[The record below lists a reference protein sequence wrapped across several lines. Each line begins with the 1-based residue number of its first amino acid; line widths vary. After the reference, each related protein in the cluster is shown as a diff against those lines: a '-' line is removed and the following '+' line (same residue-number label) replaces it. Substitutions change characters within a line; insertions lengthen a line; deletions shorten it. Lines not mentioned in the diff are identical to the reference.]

1 VKSFQWGSNY
11 LTGILSV
18 DEQHKELV
26 NLLNKMG
33 DILSQN
39 SDTGVSSEIN
49 ATFDA
54 LAAYA
59 QYHFS
64 EEEKLMTQAGIS
76 NQHVDKHI
84 LSHQG
89 FLSEVTALRTKA
101 KDNNPAAL
109 ENLLDFL
116 IHWLAY
122 HILGTDMN
130 MAKQIE
136 LMKSGLTPEQAFI
149 QEEQNPD
156 KSTEPLITALN
167 GLFSQISQRNQEL
180 TLLNQ
185 TLESKVNERTKALL
199 EANNRLEKLSLT
211 DVLTKLPNRRHAI
224 QQLTLIWNDDIKHN
238 QPVACMM
245 VDADNFKQVND
256 TYGHDAGDL
265 VLKELSKT
273 LLHTVRTDD
282 IVCRLGGDEFLI
294 ICPNTDLAGGMYA
307 AELVQKTVSE
317 LQVPTGNQ
325 FWEGSVSIG
334 VAVSGKS
341 MKSID
346 DLIKAADQGVYL
358 AKQDGK
364 NCVRTVL

>member
-1 VKSFQWGSNY
+1 VKSFKWGSNY

-26 NLLNKMG
+26 NLINKMG
-33 DILSQN
+33 DALSQS
-39 SDTGVSSEIN
+39 SDAGVSSELN
-49 ATFDA
+49 ATFNA

-59 QYHFS
+59 QYHFT
-64 EEEKLMTQAGIS
+64 EEEELMAQAGIS
-76 NQHVDKHI
+76 SQHIDKHI
-84 LSHQG
+84 LSHQH
-89 FLSEVTALRTKA
+89 FLSEVLALRAKA
-101 KDNNPAAL
+101 KDNNPASL

-122 HILGTDMN
+122 HILGTDKN

-136 LMKSGLTPEQAFI
+136 LIKSGLTSEQAFI
-149 QEEQNPD
+149 QEERDADN
-156 KSTEPLITALN
+156 STEPLITALN
-167 GLFSQISQRNQEL
+167 DLFSQVSQRNKEL

-185 TLESKVNERTKALL
+185 TLESKVKERTKALL
-199 EANNRLEKLSLT
+199 EANNNLEKLSLT
-211 DVLTKLPNRRHAI
+211 DVLTELPNRRHAV
-224 QQLTLIWNDDIKHN
+224 QQLTLIWNEGIKHN
-238 QPVACMM
+238 QPAVCMM
-245 VDADNFKQVND
+245 IDADNFKQVND
-256 TYGHDAGDL
+256 TYGHDSGDL

-294 ICPNTDLAGGMYA
+294 ICPNTDLDGGMYA
-307 AELVQKTVSE
+307 AGLVQKTVSE

-334 VAVSGKS
+334 VAVSSKS